1 MQNMR
6 SFPTH
11 APGSPP
17 LLLSLTARVDV
28 LCARTCSA
36 KFNEYMSKCG
46 LTAAAINL
54 SGGVDSAVSY
64 AIMKHAASLPG
75 SPIKRI
81 VAVGQPIHR

>member
-1 MQNMR
+1 MFI
-6 SFPTH
+6 S
-11 APGSPP
+11 S
-17 LLLSLTARVDV
+17 LLYGKIVD
-28 LCARTCSA
+28 A